1 MPIAR
6 STIAGA
12 VTGVLLLG
20 GAVGFAVGLPK
31 VSEDPGASI
40 SADSLPK
47 LPDRLDDRMVAL
59 SRITAEDAGTTNP
72 EDIKAIDQIAT
83 AAADGDTKAS
93 SKVASIYG
101 PSEVRAYIDVKAM
114 AQATAQSAPAQVAVT
129 VTAGGTGLVI
139 PSGPFEINQNGG
151 SHYELREVG
160 GHRCAVAWQQPTDPT
175 TGMPTAGDVPPG
187 SYQTECRAERDGLSY
202 DVYAT
207 GLSPDE
213 AASYLDLVLERTA
226 SDD

>member
-31 VSEDPGASI
+31 VSEDPGAAA
-40 SADSLPK
+40 SAGDLPK

-59 SRITAEDAGTTNP
+59 SKITAKDAGTTNP
-72 EDIKAIDQIAT
+72 EDIKAIEQIAN
-83 AAADGDTKAS
+83 AASDGDSKATS
-93 SKVASIYG
+93 NLGSIYG

-114 AQATAQSAPAQVAVT
+114 AQATAQSAPAQIAVT
-129 VTAGGTGLVI
+129 VTGGPTGLVI
-139 PSGPFEINQNGG
+139 PNGPFEISQNGG
-151 SHYELREVG
+151 GHYELREVG

-175 TGMPTAGDVPPG
+175 TGMPVEGDIPPG
-187 SYQTECRAERDGLSY
+187 SYQTECRAERGGLTY
-202 DVYAT
+202 DVYAS
-207 GLSPDE
+207 GLTPDE
-213 AASYLDLVLERTA
+213 IAHYLDLVLEKTGA
-226 SDD
+226 DA

>member
-20 GAVGFAVGLPK
+20 AAVGFAVGLPK
-31 VSEDPGASI
+31 VSEDEGTSV
-40 SADSLPK
+40 SAADLPK

-59 SRITAEDAGTTNP
+59 SKITAADAGTTNA
-72 EDIKAIDQIAT
+72 DDVKAIEQIAG
-83 AAADGDTKAS
+83 AAGEGDAKAT
-93 SKVASIYG
+93 SKLASLYG

-129 VTAGGTGLVI
+129 VTGGSPGLVI

-151 SHYELREVG
+151 SHYELRSVG
-160 GHRCAVAWQQPTDPT
+160 GHRCAVAWNQPTDPT
-175 TGMPTAGDVPPG
+175 TGMPAPGEVPPAN
-187 SYQTECRAERDGLSY
+187 YQTECRAERDGLTF

-213 AASYLDLVLERTA
+213 AATYLDLVLDKA
-226 SDD
+226 A